1 MIKLQGIV
9 TEITFQNVDSGF
21 SIINLKPDNSQKNT
35 CVGIMPT
42 ISSGETIIV
51 YGEWVIHKKFGR
63 QFDVKSY
70 EIVRPTT
77 LEGIT
82 MLLCSGLISNIGP
95 VRAKSI
101 IDTFGLSTLEVLDN
115 QPDKLK
121 EVVGIGPKSFD
132 KIKVAWEKQK
142 YLRSLMIFLQ
152 AYGVSLN
159 YVLKIYKTYG
169 IDAQKR
175 ICENPYSLVEDVWGI
190 GFVKADQI
198 AQKMGFSHDSYKRIR
213 AGLVFIMQEATGNGH
228 VFLDCDEIV
237 EKASEI
243 LEVPKEPTTFSL
255 DHAIEAKLFIKEE
268 NCIYLPPYFYAEKYL
283 AEEFKKR
290 VHYKTDHYDKE
301 TVDQWLKIYQQQ
313 KSWIADPKQIEA
325 VKCAVMNSIF
335 LLTGGPGTGKT
346 TILQIIVSF
355 FKEHNKKVLLAA
367 PTGRAAQRMGTV
379 ANLPAQ
385 TIHRLLEIK
394 QSEKGFIFT
403 KNENN
408 QLDADVIIIDE
419 VSMMDLL
426 LMRNLLLSIKN
437 QTILI
442 LVGDNNQLPSV
453 GAGNVLADL
462 IHSGKVPHVN
472 LATIFRQAA
481 QSRIVTAAH
490 EIIRGLVP
498 EFANST
504 EDDCF
509 FITKD
514 DPQICHDTIID
525 LVANR
530 LPKKY
535 NYEPIDDIQVLSP
548 MHNGVL
554 GTDLLNVSLQK
565 KLNENPIKMVKGNN
579 SFFLGDKVMQIRN
592 NYDQGVFNGDIG
604 KVINIIK
611 DEYLVVNYD
620 NKQVRYDFKELDEIQ
635 PAYCISIHKSQGC
648 EFKAVIIPVTTQHYI
663 MLQRNL
669 IYTALTRA
677 KKMCIMV
684 GTKKA
689 LSIAVKN
696 NDALQRNSRLG
707 DLIASPLGP
716 LSVRT

>member
-1 MIKLQGIV
+1 
-9 TEITFQNVDSGF
+9 
-21 SIINLKPDNSQKNT
+21 
-35 CVGIMPT
+35 
-42 ISSGETIIV
+42 
-51 YGEWVIHKKFGR
+51 
-63 QFDVKSY
+63 
-70 EIVRPTT
+70 
-77 LEGIT
+77 
-82 MLLCSGLISNIGP
+82 
-95 VRAKSI
+95 
-101 IDTFGLSTLEVLDN
+101 
-115 QPDKLK
+115 
-121 EVVGIGPKSFD
+121 
-132 KIKVAWEKQK
+132 
-142 YLRSLMIFLQ
+142 
-152 AYGVSLN
+152 
-159 YVLKIYKTYG
+159 
-169 IDAQKR
+169 
-175 ICENPYSLVEDVWGI
+175 
-190 GFVKADQI
+190 
-198 AQKMGFSHDSYKRIR
+198 MGFSHDSYKRIR

-228 VFLDCDEIV
+228 AYLAYDEIV

-243 LEVPKEPTTFSL
+243 LDVGKEPTTFSL

-283 AEEFKKR
+283 ATEFKKR
-290 VHYKTDHYDKE
+290 VQYKPDHYDKGI
-301 TVDQWLKIYQQQ
+301 VDQWLKMYQQQ
-313 KSWIADPKQIEA
+313 KSWIADPLQIEA
-325 VKCAVMNSIF
+325 VKCAIMNSIF

-355 FKEHNKKVLLAA
+355 FKECNKKVLLAA
-367 PTGRAAQRMGTV
+367 PTGRAAQRMGNV
-379 ANLPAQ
+379 ANIPAQ

-394 QSEKGFIFT
+394 PSENGFIFT

-462 IHSGKVPHVN
+462 IFSDTIPHVN
-472 LATIFRQAA
+472 LTTIFRQAA

-490 EIIRGLVP
+490 EIIRGIVP
-498 EFANST
+498 DFANSM

-514 DPQICHDTIID
+514 DPQICQDTIID

-535 NYEPIDDIQVLSP
+535 NYEPIYDIQVLSP
-548 MHNGVL
+548 MHNGLL
-554 GTDLLNVSLQK
+554 GTELLNINLQK
-565 KLNENPIKMVKGNN
+565 KLNENPIKIVKGNI

-604 KVINIIK
+604 KVIDIIK

-620 NKQVRYDFKELDEIQ
+620 FKRVQYEYKELDEIQ

-648 EFKAVIIPVTTQHYI
+648 EFKAVVIPVTTQHYI

-684 GTKKA
+684 GSKKA

-696 NDALQRNSRLG
+696 NEALQRNSRLA
-707 DLIASPLGP
+707 DLIRSK
-716 LSVRT
+716 V